1 MKGKGINDVHFQ
13 NVWQSR
19 KRHEQKYVENTD
31 GFACL
36 MEAQFNHKRTGN
48 VLVRSILCV

>member
-1 MKGKGINDVHFQ
+1 MKRKGINDVHFQ
-13 NVWQSR
+13 KESQSR
-19 KRHEQKYVENTD
+19 KRHEQKYGEND

-36 MEAQFNHKRTGN
+36 MEAQFNNKRTGN